1 MRRVSMIVV
10 LSLCTLLFASIISAQ
25 QASAIAATTTASVPN
40 LIRYSGT
47 LKDAQGA
54 ALVSTAPVGVTF
66 AIYNQEDGGAA
77 VWQETQNVTPE
88 ANGQYSVIL
97 GSTTATGLP
106 TDLFSEQEQ
115 RWLGVQVQGQSE
127 QPRVLL
133 VSVPYAFKAHEAET
147 LGGRSV
153 SDFVLAN
160 GANPVA
166 NAPNNSQ
173 PPTLT
178 ASTNP
183 ANNGTRKGAAS
194 DGPTNFSGSTTD
206 QIVGVTQSGTG
217 NAIVASTSNTTS
229 SSDAVQGTISGPGV
243 AIYGSASSTS
253 AQAYGVQGNSA
264 STIGIGLLGFATATT
279 GSTYGLKGY
288 SSSTGGTGVRGLSTA
303 TTGSTTGIS
312 ASVASAAGT
321 AGVFNNTAGGKILSG
336 QNNGVQKFSVDGS
349 GNVNASGTFTGN
361 GSALTGI
368 AFTQLGGQLT
378 SAQLNGTYS
387 NALNLTNSQN
397 NLTGNGA
404 GLTGIS
410 FSNLSGSLASS
421 QLSGTYSAPVNLA
434 NVSNSYSGSGASLSG
449 IVFPQIVGT
458 LGSSQFSGT
467 YSNAVTLS
475 NTNNVFY
482 GDGTNLN
489 IRGGVCG
496 NGCILNQTTQQ
507 ANANFN
513 ISGSGT
519 ANIFNAASYQIGS
532 SQVLSIGNAAN
543 FNLFVGVNAGASTST
558 GAGNTFAGYEAG
570 LQNGAGSYN
579 TYSGYTAGYNAA
591 GGVGNTFTGAQA
603 GYNSYGLSY
612 STYTGYQA
620 GYSTSSGYYSQSYN
634 TYTGA
639 DAGYAN
645 ATGYENVFTGADA
658 GYSSSGGIDNVFD
671 GVNTG
676 YSDTGSYN
684 SFYGTLA
691 GYNNTAGSYNIFLG
705 YQGGYN
711 NVGGNSDIYIG
722 NAGPTTTGENNTI
735 RIGTQG
741 TSSGQQNV
749 TYIAGIFGSTSG
761 GGTAVY
767 IDSTGQLGT
776 QTSSRRFKE
785 QIADMGDSTSALMKL
800 RPVSFF
806 YKPEYTKGDRTLQ
819 YGLIAE
825 EVAQVYPG
833 LVAYDNDGKP
843 YTVRYQYLA
852 PMLLNEVQKQY
863 RRAEEQSEIVATQ
876 QLQIKAQRQEIDSL
890 KHELQLQNTSLQERL
905 SKLESYVATQTQ
917 MKTASDVQPS
927 TTASPSGDS
936 Q

>member
-1 MRRVSMIVV
+1 MRRINMIVV
-10 LSLCTLLFASIISAQ
+10 LALCTLLFASISSAQ
-25 QASAIAATTTASVPN
+25 QTSTVATTTTASVPN

-66 AIYNQEDGGAA
+66 AIYNQQDGGAA

-160 GANPVA
+160 GANGGNGSNGSNSSQAALPIG
-166 NAPNNSQ
+166 NNL
-173 PPTLT
+173 P
-178 ASTNP
+178 
-183 ANNGTRKGAAS
+183 AAS
-194 DGPTNFSGSTTD
+194 GAGTDTATNDGPTNFSGSTTD
-206 QIVGVTQSGTG
+206 QIVGVTQSGSG
-217 NAIVASTSNTTS
+217 NAIVASTSNTS
-229 SSDAVQGTISGPGV
+229 SSSNAVEGTISGPGV

-264 STIGIGLLGFATATT
+264 STIGIGLLGFATSTT

-312 ASVASAAGT
+312 ASVASAAGI

-349 GNVNASGTFTGN
+349 GNVNALGTFTG
-361 GSALTGI
+361 S
-368 AFTQLGGQLT
+368 
-378 SAQLNGTYS
+378 GT
-387 NALNLTNSQN
+387 
-397 NLTGNGA
+397 
-404 GLTGIS
+404 GLTGIQ
-410 FSNLSGSLASS
+410 FSNLGGSLASS
-421 QLSGTYSAPVNLA
+421 QFIGTY
-434 NVSNSYSGSGASLSG
+434 
-449 IVFPQIVGT
+449 T
-458 LGSSQFSGT
+458 
-467 YSNAVTLS
+467 NAVTLS
-475 NTNNVFY
+475 NTSNVFY
-482 GDGTNLN
+482 GNGANLTGVVAGPGSPYYIQNGTS
-489 IRGGVCG
+489 R
-496 NGCILNQTTQQ
+496 QDS
-507 ANANFN
+507 ASFN
-513 ISGSGT
+513 ISGSGSAGSFISGT
-519 ANIFNAASYQIGS
+519 TYQVGTMSGS
-532 SQVLSIGNAAN
+532 SVVLSIGNDGTN
-543 FNLFVGVNAGASTST
+543 IFVG
-558 GAGNTFAGYEAG
+558 
-570 LQNGAGSYN
+570 QGAGSN
-579 TYSGYTAGYNAA
+579 TTGSGNA
-591 GGVGNTFTGAQA
+591 F
-603 GYNSYGLSY
+603 
-612 STYTGYQA
+612 TGYQA
-620 GYSTSSGYYSQSYN
+620 GYSNTTGSYN
-634 TYTGA
+634 TFS
-639 DAGYAN
+639 GYQ
-645 ATGYENVFTGADA
+645 A
-658 GYSSSGGIDNVFD
+658 GYSSNGNINTFLGYRAGYSNTTGYWNTFSGDQAGRSNTTGSENTFD
-671 GVNTG
+671 GAGAGNYNTE
-676 YSDTGSYN
+676 GSYN
-684 SFYGTLA
+684 TLI
-691 GYNNTAGSYNIFLG
+691 GYNAGSSNTTGNYNIFIG
-705 YQGGYN
+705 GGYYNTTGSN
-711 NVGGNSDIYIG
+711 NIYIG
-722 NAGPTTTGENNTI
+722 AGGGTTESNT
-735 RIGTQG
+735 
-741 TSSGQQNV
+741 
-749 TYIAGIFGSTSG
+749 TYIAGIAGSTVTGS
-761 GGTAVY
+761 AVY
-767 IDSTGQLGT
+767 VTGSGQLGV

-785 QIADMGDSTSALMKL
+785 QIADMGDSTNALMKL
-800 RPVSFF
+800 RPVSFL
-806 YKPEYTKGDRTLQ
+806 YKPEYAKGDRTLQ

-890 KHELQLQNTSLQERL
+890 KHELQLQNAALQERL